1 MESPVEFAAL
11 ELQKE
16 NILPL
21 TGGRSA
27 SQLVSLSSQTRSGLG
42 DKLATEHARYQAALA
57 ALDAYDQGVLSV
69 VGYTPEELSTLAE
82 DPLDLHHQYARFV
95 LNSYPAGPSSASRLL
110 PLLESSTRKFLHDE
124 RYTNDPRYLRL
135 WNLYARNIERPE
147 DCYRFLFAKRI
158 GERLAVLYEEYAL
171 VLEAAGK

>member
-27 SQLVSLSSQTRSGLG
+27 AQLVSLSSQTRSGLG
-42 DKLATEHARYQAALA
+42 DKLATEH
-57 ALDAYDQGVLSV
+57 
-69 VGYTPEELSTLAE
+69 
-82 DPLDLHHQYARFV
+82 ARFV

-110 PLLESSTRKFLHDE
+110 PLLESSTRRFLHDE

-147 DCYRFLFAKRI
+147 ECYRFLFAKRI

-171 VLEAAGK
+171 VLEAAGKFVLIIQLCCSPLF